1 MVCDRGV
8 GLTFE
13 ATACKATCMR
23 GIAFIQYK
31 TKEGCMRFM
40 GVRVG
45 TLQKRSILS
54 SPSYDFAGAGRKV
67 RRDPCFSEAHSAFA
81 RAV

>member
-54 SPSYDFAGAGRKV
+54 SPS
-67 RRDPCFSEAHSAFA
+67 
-81 RAV
+81 